1 MSIVTG
7 DRFDAAIQIK
17 HVRSM
22 LTASRPV
29 HTKSDRSTPI
39 EMTPR
44 EILGE
49 VYAVL
54 SLVVVI
60 GVLAYQIVAS

>member
-1 MSIVTG
+1 MSTVTG
-7 DRFDAAIQIK
+7 NRFDAAIEIK
-17 HVRSM
+17 NVGSM
-22 LTASRPV
+22 LTSSRPA
-29 HTKSDRSTPI
+29 HKRSARPKPSMKTA
-39 EMTPR
+39 

-60 GVLAYQIVAS
+60 GVLAYQIAAS